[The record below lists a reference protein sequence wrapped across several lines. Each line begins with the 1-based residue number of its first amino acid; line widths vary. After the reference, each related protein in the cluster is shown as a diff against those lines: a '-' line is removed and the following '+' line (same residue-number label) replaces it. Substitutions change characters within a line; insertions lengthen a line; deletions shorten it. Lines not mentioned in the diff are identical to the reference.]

1 MNKERVLQ
9 EFFELVRIP
18 CETKKERQIA
28 DLLKKRLADLGA
40 EVYEDQVGEKIGGE
54 SGNVFGYFKGNVE
67 GAPRLLLSA
76 HMDCV
81 YPCVGI
87 EPVLEDGVIRSKG
100 ETVLGG
106 DDKGGVVAV
115 LEGIRV
121 TKETNTPHGDIQVV
135 FTVAEEGGV
144 NGSKNMD
151 AKDLK
156 ADFGYALD
164 SSGKPG
170 KVVVMA
176 PGQYKINS
184 VFKGRTAHA
193 GLAPEEGL
201 NAIVLAGKA
210 LAQVVDGRVDEETT
224 CNIGMIQ
231 AGTATNIVPDIC
243 IVTSEARSR
252 NSEKLEKLVEEIKGT
267 FEKVAKENGGD
278 VEVTPVR
285 AYHPYVLKE
294 SDDVVQRA
302 VKAAQNIGLPTSCE
316 GTGGGSDANFF
327 NAMGVPTAVLA
338 TGMSKVHTTDEFLK
352 EEDLYDTAKWVIEI
366 IKETGKK

>member
-18 CETKKERQIA
+18 CETKKERQMA
-28 DLLKKRLADLGA
+28 DLLKKRLADMGA
-40 EVYEDQVGEKIGGE
+40 EVSEDNVGEKIGGE
-54 SGNVFGYFKGNVE
+54 AGNVFGYFKGSIA
-67 GAPRLLLSA
+67 GAPVLLLSA

-100 ETVLGG
+100 DTVLGG
-106 DDKGGVVAV
+106 DDKSGVVAI
-115 LEGIRV
+115 LEAIRV
-121 TKETNTPHGDIQVV
+121 MKEENTPHGDIQVV
-135 FTVAEEGGV
+135 FTVCEEGGV

-151 AKDLK
+151 AKNLK

-170 KVVVMA
+170 KVIVMA
-176 PGQYKINS
+176 PGQYKLTS
-184 VFKGRTAHA
+184 VFKGKTAHA
-193 GLAPEEGL
+193 GIAPEDGI

-210 LAQVVDGRVDEETT
+210 LAQVKDGRMDFETT
-224 CNIGMIQ
+224 CNIGLIQ

-243 IVTSEARSR
+243 TVTSEARSR
-252 NSEKLEKLVEEIKGT
+252 NAEKLEALVAEIKST
-267 FEKVAKENGGD
+267 FERVAQENGGS
-278 VEVTPVR
+278 VEVTPAR
-285 AYHPYVLKE
+285 AYNPYVLQE

-302 VKAAQNIGLPTSCE
+302 IRAAKNIDLPTSCE

-338 TGMSKVHTTDEFLK
+338 TGMTKVHTTDETLL
-352 EEDLYDTAKWVIEI
+352 EEDLYNTARWVIEI
-366 IKETGKK
+366 IKEAAK